1 MQNYVEAK
9 IGEFSEKLLYQQA
22 VLTKL
27 NESGAHPVLVR
38 RLSGLCHESELLLNR
53 ARRTLALNLPQ
64 LFRRLQIDLSL
75 VRAKLELLEEFYLP
89 ALLHEG
95 EKERAVSCVID
106 RLLDQLRAPQMA
118 DKAVSFS
125 RALSVYPGVP
135 EHPVF
140 FMLGYTHSCLLEW
153 TGIYHE
159 IGHTVYNQF
168 PEIHA
173 KLSNAVL
180 LYCQNQ
186 LQQTPAL
193 STSQLNSRAERLR
206 KVVRYWNLYRLAELF
221 CDIFGT
227 VVAGPAH
234 LLSWVDLSVISQSDP
249 YQVDLADEHP
259 PDAARTHVCMLS
271 LDDVYANSPLKHVVS
286 ELWDTYLSRRP
297 QSALF
302 NQMCP
307 FPLLLSLVQTARTEI
322 TRHNFP
328 TFQTS
333 LPSPPESLA
342 YDDTGDLQM
351 LVNVAAVNLMFAP
364 AEYSAWQQRIA
375 RKLFST

>member
-1 MQNYVEAK
+1 
-9 IGEFSEKLLYQQA
+9 
-22 VLTKL
+22 
-27 NESGAHPVLVR
+27 
-38 RLSGLCHESELLLNR
+38 
-53 ARRTLALNLPQ
+53 
-64 LFRRLQIDLSL
+64 
-75 VRAKLELLEEFYLP
+75 
-89 ALLHEG
+89 
-95 EKERAVSCVID
+95 
-106 RLLDQLRAPQMA
+106 MA
-118 DKAVSFS
+118 DKTVSFS

-140 FMLGYTHSCLLEW
+140 FMLKYTHSCLLEW

-168 PEIHA
+168 PEIRA
-173 KLSNAVL
+173 KLSNTVL

-206 KVVRYWNLYRLAELF
+206 KIIRYWNLYRLAELF

-234 LLSWVDLSVISQSDP
+234 LLSWVDLSVMSQGDP
-249 YQVDLADEHP
+249 YLVNLVDEHP
-259 PDAARTHVCMLS
+259 PDAARTHVCMLV
-271 LDDVYANSPLKHVVS
+271 LDDAYANSPLKRAVS
-286 ELWDTYLSRRP
+286 DLWDAYLSRRP

-302 NQMCP
+302 SQMCP
-307 FPLLLSLVQTARTEI
+307 FPLLMSLVETARTEI
-322 TRHNFP
+322 ARHNFP
-328 TFQTS
+328 TFRAS

-342 YDDTGDLQM
+342 YDNTDNLQM
-351 LVNVAAVNLMFAP
+351 IVNVAAVNLMFAP

-375 RKLFST
+375 RKMFIS